1 MQDCLHICFGLKNIT
16 FFFDKYLII
25 NHKLV
30 FFIQYQL
37 YYSFRLLSVLPCRD
51 KNHIELILYSTV
63 INKTKEGIL
72 GTDVQ

>member
-1 MQDCLHICFGLKNIT
+1 
-16 FFFDKYLII
+16 
-25 NHKLV
+25 
-30 FFIQYQL
+30 
-37 YYSFRLLSVLPCRD
+37 LSVLPCRD